1 MNHSQRT
8 IEVKSLS
15 DKEWFR
21 MPKSAYVFT
30 DKESRK
36 LQKGEIVSKWDH
48 EFRKRRPDILQALED
63 SCPYKRRATVLRV
76 WNKKLAEQ
84 RRGTKATPEHRQA
97 ISKGLKRAWD
107 EGRHNG
113 KRRKAA

>member
-8 IEVKSLS
+8 IEVRSHGQS
-15 DKEWFR
+15 WFR
-21 MPKSAYVFT
+21 MPKSCYVFT

-36 LQKGEIVSKWDH
+36 LARGEIVTKWDM
-48 EFRKRRPDILQALED
+48 EFRKRPMDILAALED
-63 SCPYKRRATVLRV
+63 SKGYKRQATVLRV

-84 RRGTKATPEHRQA
+84 RKGTKATPEHKQA

-107 EGRHNG
+107 EGRRSNR
-113 KRRKAA
+113 KRAA

>member
-8 IEVKSLS
+8 IEVKH

-36 LQKGEIVSKWDH
+36 LQKGEIVRKWDM
-48 EFRKRRPDILQALED
+48 EFRRRPMDILTALED

-76 WNKKLAEQ
+76 WNGKLAEQ
-84 RRGTKATPEHRQA
+84 RKGTKATPEHRQA

-107 EGRHNG
+107 EGRRN
-113 KRRKAA
+113 RKAA